1 MTKISYSK
9 IFFPPKWINASLG
22 NVLYLYGFIQWKQ
35 MGKKVQKEITAQ
47 ENGLAVE
54 LQTHLH
60 NRSNASPRDS
70 TAHFLVT
77 VSEL

>member
-1 MTKISYSK
+1 
-9 IFFPPKWINASLG
+9 
-22 NVLYLYGFIQWKQ
+22 
-35 MGKKVQKEITAQ
+35 MGKTVQKEIIAPET
-47 ENGLAVE
+47 GLAME